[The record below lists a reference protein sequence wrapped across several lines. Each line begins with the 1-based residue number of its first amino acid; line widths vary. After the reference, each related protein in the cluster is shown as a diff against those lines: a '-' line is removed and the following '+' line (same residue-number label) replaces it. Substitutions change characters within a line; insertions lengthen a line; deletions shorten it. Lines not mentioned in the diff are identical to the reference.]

1 MNSRE
6 RAEEIADAQLWNW
19 DPDVEPIIRRAFR
32 DNMLVPAIQ
41 RAIVNES
48 AARELAEAKLAEVS
62 AAWGKAVTRAENAEA
77 RINGYGEAYEK
88 AAKDLQAAALRL
100 EGQSERN
107 EAIDAATN
115 EALETAV
122 DEWRRR
128 AMEAENKLDAAIA
141 EIDYFRERMEVYGE
155 ALKQAKDEVANAVAA
170 REQAIIANIK
180 NSEKMSRL
188 QKESDGWRL
197 QLSDALARAGEARKE
212 RDDLAEAFKRW
223 APAWLLGGHM
233 SNEHTHHGRG
243 TPESGPEDPD
253 CPCRSTILQ
262 VECAKTGCGF
272 CVGRHAID
280 QGGVQMKRD
289 EKPKAM
295 TFFDDGAIEVELL
308 GAPTSTGLVR
318 CQWGDK
324 IIVRNKVQLNPIN
337 EAAKELLK

>member
-1 MNSRE
+1 MKGVMTMNSRE

-223 APAWLLGGHM
+223 APAWLLGGPM
-233 SNEHTHHGRG
+233 S
-243 TPESGPEDPD
+243 
-253 CPCRSTILQ
+253 
-262 VECAKTGCGF
+262 
-272 CVGRHAID
+272 
-280 QGGVQMKRD
+280 D